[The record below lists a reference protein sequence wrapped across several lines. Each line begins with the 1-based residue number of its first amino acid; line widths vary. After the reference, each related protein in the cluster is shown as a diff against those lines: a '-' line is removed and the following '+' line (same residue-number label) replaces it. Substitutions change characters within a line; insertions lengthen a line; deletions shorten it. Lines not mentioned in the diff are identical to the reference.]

1 MVLAGLGGRFTAS
14 CDGLGWIVGLV
25 RVLAGD
31 SDSRLNDSLDLEG
44 PSFAATTPRLS
55 KNFLNSYLAGET
67 PSEYWQW
74 GDVSG
79 VNVFF
84 TSNVF
89 LEVTIPFLFDH
100 VRRWRVP
107 DLIRIIDGIGLD
119 VSHIFHGLTKRS

>member
-79 VNVFF
+79 VNVFY
-84 TSNVF
+84 
-89 LEVTIPFLFDH
+89 LECISRGHYPVL
-100 VRRWRVP
+100 VRSCSSVA
-107 DLIRIIDGIGLD
+107 G
-119 VSHIFHGLTKRS
+119 S